1 MSTLTT
7 RKGSSQLVDTAK
19 VQARG
24 AFYVAEAR
32 VRIMLK
38 WIWMILGIAFANPIL
53 YLISVGIGLGGLID
67 KSVGPAGVDG
77 VKYLTFLAPAL
88 LAQAAIQGAMD
99 ETVYPTIEG
108 FKWHKTFYSMNST
121 PLSGTQISIG
131 VFLAAFLRTIYTVIL
146 YFGVMWAFGALDSPK
161 AWLAIPTAIFAG
173 ISFGAL
179 MQSVAAKLENENIFF
194 VILGR
199 FIMMPLFLFSG
210 TFFPLSSMP
219 FYLQWIGWVSPLWH
233 ATELG
238 RSLTYGHAISTTM
251 MWIHFLVL
259 LAMLVSGLYLSARIF
274 TRRLTK

>member
-38 WIWMILGIAFANPIL
+38 WIWMILGIAIANPIL

-179 MQSVAAKLENENIFF
+179 MQAVAAKLENENIFF

-219 FYLQWIGWVSPLWH
+219 FFLQWIGWVSPLWH

-251 MWIHFLVL
+251 VWVHFLVL
-259 LAMLVSGLYLSARIF
+259 LTMLVSGLYLSARIF